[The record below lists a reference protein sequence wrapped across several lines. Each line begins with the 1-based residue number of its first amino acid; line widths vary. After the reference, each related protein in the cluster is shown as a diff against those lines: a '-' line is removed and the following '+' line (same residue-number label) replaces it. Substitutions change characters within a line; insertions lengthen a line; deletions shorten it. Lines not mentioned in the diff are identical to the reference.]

1 MRGFLLGI
9 LWGTMVIAAIAAVIS
24 LLAPLPS
31 GPDVGSNTPSGS
43 SQSADPGADSG
54 MGRNGVDADLVNAA
68 PTVPGESGAADTL
81 ALMDGADTDSGTR
94 PVVGG
99 DSTLTDP
106 DGGDSSPARTGTAT
120 PAPASGAT
128 PNAPGQGQGAPDDL
142 GSVGQIP
149 ATQPEVGS
157 TAGTLNGPTGSGQ
170 NAEVVINSDTPVA
183 PSGPGTAP
191 SAPQG
196 DTKLALSSDPTQPV
210 VPNVTEGGSGFG
222 NDSAVDEAAPVVPSQ
237 SDSAPVS
244 TDASASGSV
253 RTSGADSTPTPS
265 TSAAT
270 PPVDTDETRTVALPQ
285 AGSDGDTSR
294 PSIGT
299 PVIPLTE
306 RGAPHA
312 TASGATTEPPIVL
325 YSEAFSNPDNKPM
338 MAIILIDDDASIG
351 VEALANFPQP
361 LTMAIDPAAP
371 DAAEKMAR
379 HRAAGFEVVSLIDL
393 PKGATA
399 QDAEVALAASFA
411 AMPEVVAVL
420 EGPGSGVQGNR
431 SLADQVS
438 AIVEGTGH
446 GLVMQNN
453 GLNTVFK
460 LALRNGIPAGVV
472 FRDFDGA
479 GQSGAVMRRFLDQAA
494 FRAGQDGAVIMLGRV
509 RPDTVSALLLWALQD
524 RASRV
529 ALAPISAVLKSDEA
543 Q

>member
-1 MRGFLLGI
+1 MRGFLLGL
-9 LWGTMVIAAIAAVIS
+9 LWGTMVIAALAAVVS

-31 GPDVGSNTPSGS
+31 GPVVRSNTPSES
-43 SQSADPGADSG
+43 SQHAEPGAESG
-54 MGRNGVDADLVNAA
+54 MGHAGVDADLVNAA
-68 PTVPGESGAADTL
+68 PTLPGESSAADDL
-81 ALMDGADTDSGTR
+81 SSMAGADTDSGAR

-106 DGGDSSPARTGTAT
+106 DDGDSTQVETSTAT
-120 PAPASGAT
+120 TPPVSGAT
-128 PNAPGQGQGAPDDL
+128 PGAPAQGQGAPDDL
-142 GSVGQIP
+142 GSVVQAP
-149 ATQPEVGS
+149 ASQPEIGS
-157 TAGTLNGPTGSGQ
+157 EAGRLSGPTSAETEAGQ
-170 NAEVVINSDTPVA
+170 GAGMEVNSDTPVA
-183 PSGPGTAP
+183 PSSVQGTAP
-191 SAPQG
+191 SAPQ
-196 DTKLALSSDPTQPV
+196 DETQLALSTDPAQPV
-210 VPNVTEGGSGFG
+210 VPAVSEGGSGFG
-222 NDSAVDEAAPVVPSQ
+222 ADVPNEEIADPMVSEPQPETDSAEPP
-237 SDSAPVS
+237 
-244 TDASASGSV
+244 
-253 RTSGADSTPTPS
+253 RTT
-265 TSAAT
+265 
-270 PPVDTDETRTVALPQ
+270 LPQ
-285 AGSDGDTSR
+285 AGSEETTAG

-299 PVIPLTE
+299 PVVPLTE
-306 RGAPHA
+306 RNSVPVMADE
-312 TASGATTEPPIVL
+312 TAMEPPIIL
-325 YSEAFSNPDNKPM
+325 YGEAFSNPDNKPIM
-338 MAIILIDDDASIG
+338 SIILIDDEESFG

-361 LTMAIDPAAP
+361 LTMAVDPSAP

-393 PKGATA
+393 PNGATA

-420 EGPGSGVQGNR
+420 EGPNSGIQGNR
-431 SLADQVS
+431 SLANQVS
-438 AIVEGTGH
+438 AIVEGSGH
-446 GLVMQNN
+446 GLIMQDN

-460 LALRNGIPAGVV
+460 LAVRAGIPAGVV